1 MDLDRVLV
9 ELDGIGRI
17 AKEWKTQRVIAD
29 IEREIVLAK
38 LRDIYTEI
46 KLGSSETMTRS
57 CSTSCG
63 EQQSLSTSTVSGL
76 SVDRS
81 SAVEKPEASVP
92 PETVEG
98 KAGEPSTTT
107 MQPNGADQVA
117 AATAAKSLADAD
129 KPDTDGAFAT
139 SEQSAGILT
148 IVGR

>member
-117 AATAAKSLADAD
+117 AAT
-129 KPDTDGAFAT
+129 
-139 SEQSAGILT
+139 
-148 IVGR
+148 

>member
-46 KLGSSETMTRS
+46 KLGSSETTTRS

-63 EQQSLSTSTVSGL
+63 EQQSLSTSTVSPMK
-76 SVDRS
+76 
-81 SAVEKPEASVP
+81 E
-92 PETVEG
+92 
-98 KAGEPSTTT
+98 
-107 MQPNGADQVA
+107 
-117 AATAAKSLADAD
+117 
-129 KPDTDGAFAT
+129 DT
-139 SEQSAGILT
+139 
-148 IVGR
+148 